1 MSTGLQRPMWPLEP
15 PSTRH
20 KMVSVLFISII
31 WTSSLLFLLAGLPV
45 LIYQK
50 ISSLFTKKA

>member
-1 MSTGLQRPMWPLEP
+1 MWPLEP